1 MGTDALALYAGS
13 FLKVAVSLGA
23 LYGLSI
29 PAYLKVL
36 VISVSDVVDCGLPKL
51 LGWGLGRGI
60 CRGEHYQRL
69 DKITDSAVYVLLL
82 LYVYQKSL
90 LSTVGRKVVLGLLI
104 YRLLGVGLY
113 LIENN
118 RKLLFYF
125 PNFFL
130 EVLFVLLFTKK
141 VGLRAVLIG
150 LVAVFKM
157 IQEYCLHYVE
167 RKGSS
172 VRALLLGLRGALGL

>member
-1 MGTDALALYAGS
+1 MGSDEFTLYASS
-13 FLKVAVSLGA
+13 FFKVVVSLGI
-23 LYGLSI
+23 LYGLNI

-36 VISVSDVVDCGLPKL
+36 LVSLSDTVDCGLPKL
-51 LGWGLGRGI
+51 LGLYKDARF
-60 CRGEHYQRL
+60 CEGEHYQRL

-82 LYVYQKSL
+82 FYVYQKSL
-90 LSTVGRKVVLGLLI
+90 LSTVGREVVLGLLI

-130 EVLFVLLFTKK
+130 EVLFVLLFTKN
-141 VGLRAVLIG
+141 VGFRVVLIG
-150 LVAVFKM
+150 LVAVLKVV
-157 IQEYCLHYVE
+157 QEYFLHYLE

-172 VRALLLGLRGALGL
+172 VGALLLRLGEVLGL